1 MSINFLSNSVSVLIY
16 AIGSTLFAYQIN
28 EIMQKNDEPNTTLK
42 NFIKVTNVIIQKIKE
57 QNMPK
62 EDVEKVLNLI
72 NEVKDLCSI
81 EQTNSHI
88 EEEG

>member
-1 MSINFLSNSVSVLIY
+1 
-16 AIGSTLFAYQIN
+16 
-28 EIMQKNDEPNTTLK
+28 
-42 NFIKVTNVIIQKIKE
+42 
-57 QNMPK
+57 MPK